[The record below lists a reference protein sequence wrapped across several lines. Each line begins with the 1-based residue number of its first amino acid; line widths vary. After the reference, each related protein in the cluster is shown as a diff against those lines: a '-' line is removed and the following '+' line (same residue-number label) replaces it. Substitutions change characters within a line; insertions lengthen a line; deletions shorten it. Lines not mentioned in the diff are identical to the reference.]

1 MLLYFEFED
10 KRRRADVTW
19 PKSGETIVVHLNE
32 KELINDFPSDL
43 YFTVEDNRKVEF
55 AIEDSSNERLLDLQ
69 NVIRRRLQE
78 FTNKT

>member
-10 KRRRADVTW
+10 KRRRADVSW
-19 PKSGETIVVHLNE
+19 PGNNDNIVVHLTD
-32 KELINDFPSDL
+32 KELASEFPTDL
-43 YFTVEDNRKVEF
+43 YYTVEDDRKVSFE
-55 AIEDSSNERLLDLQ
+55 IEDIANERLLELQ